1 MERWAANTLRTLGI
15 ILISGFVLL
24 SCAILLLLS
33 LCAYNGG
40 LEGGGRH
47 PEQGPWY
54 IAAAVAV
61 LIAGIWAVAVL
72 ARGIVRASVAAAI
85 AVPTGVSESSSVHP
99 ATTLPLH
106 LSPAGRKAT
115 ENLAI
120 AIGAQIAISAATL
133 LLNLHRFWN
142 NNLARI
148 PAHNWTLIWMAS
160 FVFYQIPYVIL
171 IIALLKRP
179 DRRAFTY
186 SIVVPAILII
196 QTLFSSSLISY
207 YFIRHPTGIVL
218 LALPF
223 IMNIVIL
230 VLAYKAIQQVGLHP
244 QPSSLIVAA
253 IVTFIYF
260 SFMRDPIPFLYRFLQ

>member
-33 LCAYNGG
+33 LCAYGGG
-40 LEGGGRH
+40 LEGGAKH

-61 LIAGIWAVAVL
+61 LIGGIWSVAAL
-72 ARGIVRASVAAAI
+72 ARGIVQASTAG
-85 AVPTGVSESSSVHP
+85 VPPTDSPIHP
-99 ATTLPLH
+99 VPSLPMH

-115 ENLAI
+115 ENLVL
-120 AIGAQIAISAATL
+120 AIGAQIAICVAIW
-133 LLNLHRFWN
+133 LLNLHRFSQ
-142 NNLARI
+142 NLLHI
-148 PAHNWTLIWMAS
+148 PGRNWIVLLTAS
-160 FVFYQIPYVIL
+160 FALYQIPYIIL

-186 SIVVPAILII
+186 SIAVPAILIF
-196 QTLFSSSLISY
+196 QTLYSSSLLSY
-207 YFIRHPTGIVL
+207 YFIRQPTGIVL

-223 IMNIVIL
+223 IMDIVIL

-260 SFMRDPIPFLYRFLQ
+260 SFMRDPIPFLYRFMR

>member
-33 LCAYNGG
+33 ICAYNGG
-40 LEGGGRH
+40 LESPAKH

-72 ARGIVRASVAAAI
+72 ARGIVRASAAAAASTPI
-85 AVPTGVSESSSVHP
+85 PAGSLTHPVP
-99 ATTLPLH
+99 ALPLH

-115 ENLAI
+115 ENLVI
-120 AIGAQIAISAATL
+120 AIGAQIAIGAATL

-160 FVFYQIPYVIL
+160 FVLYQIPYVIL

-223 IMNIVIL
+223 IMDIVIL

-244 QPSSLIVAA
+244 QPSSLIVAG

-260 SFMRDPIPFLYRFLQ
+260 SFMRDPIPFLYRFLR